1 VVRAPLLGALVL
13 LLAGCGSHAG
23 TIVFTSTRDG
33 NAEVYVMRADGKDV
47 HDLTRNLAQDGQPA
61 WSPDGKRIAF
71 VSTRDGNAGIYV
83 MQADGGGQRR
93 LTRSTANDTAPV
105 WSPDGRRIAFMCTV
119 ATPRLVTEICVVGA
133 DGRGRRVLTTPAQGD
148 NLYPQWSHD
157 SQVVLCTRSY
167 GGYSVWALR
176 ADGGGQSLFLARAAE
191 AAYSPDG
198 TRLASLGRPTARAGW
213 ALYVGRR
220 RVSRTTGSVDTLAW
234 SPDGS
239 RLAYVAAGDIY
250 VVDADGGSARRLTR
264 GPGNSLSPQW
274 SGDGESI
281 AFERLRGQHSDVFVV
296 RVDGGAERALT
307 RRSGKNGGPVWRP

>member
-1 VVRAPLLGALVL
+1 LTVRAPLALVL
-13 LLAGCGSHAG
+13 VLAGCGSHPG

-33 NAEVYVMRADGKDV
+33 NAEVYEMSADGGGV

-61 WSPDGKRIAF
+61 WSPDGKSIAF

-83 MQADGGGQRR
+83 MQADGSGQRR

-105 WSPDGRRIAFMCTV
+105 WSPDGRKIAFMCTI
-119 ATPRLVTEICVVGA
+119 TSPRLVTEICVVGA
-133 DGRGRRVLTTPAQGD
+133 DGRGRRELTAPAEGD

-157 SQVVLCTRSY
+157 SQIVLCTRSF

-176 ADGGGQSLFLARAAE
+176 ADGGGESLFLPRAAE

-198 TRLASLGRPTARAGW
+198 TRLASLGRRSTRGAWG
-213 ALYVGRR
+213 LYVGRR
-220 RVSRTTGSVDTLAW
+220 RVSRAAGSVDSLAW

-250 VVDADGGSARRLTR
+250 VVGADGSGSRRLTH
-264 GPGNSLSPQW
+264 GPGQSLSPRW
-274 SGDGESI
+274 SRDANSI

-296 RVDGGAERALT
+296 RADGSDEQALT
-307 RRSGKNGGPVWRP
+307 SGAGKNGGPVWRP